1 MYIGNLMLLVLN
13 LPMVGLFVNLLRV
26 PYHLLFPAIL
36 LICFV
41 GVYSVN
47 LSSTDLWIMA
57 LFGIVGYVLR
67 KAAFDPSPMVLALV
81 LGPMMEQA
89 LRQALMMSRGEFG
102 IFLSRP
108 IATTLLTATVL
119 LLVGHALSVLR
130 RVRAQRRVIRRD
142 GVAVAGS
149 VSVEHPC

>member
-1 MYIGNLMLLVLN
+1 LLILN
-13 LPMVGLFVNLLRV
+13 FPLVGLFVHLLRV
-26 PYHLLFPAIL
+26 PYRFLFPAIL

-57 LFGIVGYVLR
+57 IFGVVGYFLR
-67 KAAFDPSPMVLALV
+67 KVAFDPSPIVLAMV

-108 IATTLLTATVL
+108 IAATLLAAAVL
-119 LLVGHALSVLR
+119 LLLVHGVGVLR
-130 RVRAQRRVIRRD
+130 QARARRATPRPASVPAQEPASIPPHPLRR
-142 GVAVAGS
+142 G
-149 VSVEHPC
+149 